1 MPVHKFIH
9 KYPQPN
15 ANTQFIHKYPSVPPV
30 AVLWYPAEDVKY
42 PAERDHTLKWK
53 IFAQEDIIVQSHNVA
68 SIELRFG
75 VELSNWCDY
84 CLVDATVEEGQIEY
98 SE

>member
-9 KYPQPN
+9 KLPQP
-15 ANTQFIHKYPSVPPV
+15 PSVPPV
-30 AVLWYPAEDVKY
+30 AVLWYLAEDVKY

-53 IFAQEDIIVQSHNVA
+53 IFAKEDIIVQSHNVA
-68 SIELRFG
+68 KHWTQIRGLDVIRR
-75 VELSNWCDY
+75 DH
-84 CLVDATVEEGQIEY
+84 CLVGATVEDDEIKY